1 MNRQCASSTGVTDS
15 RLPARRSNMPADSS
29 RACARMLIESDHAL
43 EAAMQPHSHRE
54 SAWRLHAA
62 VRIVVRAALVHPL
75 AD

>member
-1 MNRQCASSTGVTDS
+1 
-15 RLPARRSNMPADSS
+15 
-29 RACARMLIESDHAL
+29 MLIESDHAL